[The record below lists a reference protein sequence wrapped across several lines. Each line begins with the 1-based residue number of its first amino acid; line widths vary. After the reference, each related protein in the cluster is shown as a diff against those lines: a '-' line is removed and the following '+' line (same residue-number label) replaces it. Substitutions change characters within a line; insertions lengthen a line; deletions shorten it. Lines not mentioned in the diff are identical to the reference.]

1 MHPLQIRDRRDL
13 HLDDL
18 GRRDVEL
25 HQLMD
30 LHCDMDLM
38 LVHLLHLDEVQNL
51 DVLVRPHLQDVEH
64 LVVQQNL
71 DVVLLVV
78 VRLDVQ
84 RPMDVVVDV
93 ELHHLLRMDYFLDEE
108 DVELPLLQRMDCCQG
123 EVQLVHLELV
133 VLKELQARMELL
145 VLLCMQ
151 LLQLMPP
158 LPPHVMPSTLQDQRR
173 ALLQVQQRVL
183 D

>member
-30 LHCDMDLM
+30 LNCDMDLM

-133 VLKELQARMELL
+133 ELMVQELQEHL

-151 LLQLMPP
+151 QLQLMPP
-158 LPPHVMPSTLQDQRR
+158 LPPHVMPSTQQDQRR
-173 ALLQVQQRVL
+173 ALLQVLQRVL

>member
-1 MHPLQIRDRRDL
+1 MHPLQIRDHRDL
-13 HLDDL
+13 RLDDL

-38 LVHLLHLDEVQNL
+38 LVHLPHLDEVQNL

-71 DVVLLVV
+71 DVEHLVV

-133 VLKELQARMELL
+133 ELMVQELQEHL
-145 VLLCMQ
+145 VLPCMQ
-151 LLQLMPP
+151 QLQLMPP
-158 LPPHVMPSTLQDQRR
+158 LPPHVMPSTQQDQRR
-173 ALLQVQQRVL
+173 ALLQVLQRVL